1 MTAPA
6 TLPRDALGSVLCA
19 PAPLTS
25 AIGAARYPPQAGFH
39 SVMPYLTWRFEI
51 PEFLRLSGVFS
62 CWCETDLRH
71 VGCCNSPA

>member
-25 AIGAARYPPQAGFH
+25 AIGAARYPPNQGFIRSCH
-39 SVMPYLTWRFEI
+39 ISHGGSKF